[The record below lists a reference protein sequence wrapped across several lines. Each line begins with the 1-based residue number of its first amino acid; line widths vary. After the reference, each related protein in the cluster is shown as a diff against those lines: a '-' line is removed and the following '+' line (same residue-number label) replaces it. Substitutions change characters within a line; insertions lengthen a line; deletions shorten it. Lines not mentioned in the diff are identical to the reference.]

1 MTFPV
6 GSAISQ
12 SLIRRFHQNDLLPIS
27 LPQKAISYQ
36 RHCLKVAPNVFDTA
50 YSWVELA
57 DWIPSVLAGVE
68 DPLLVKRGICA
79 AGHKA
84 LYSDE

>member
-1 MTFPV
+1 LTFPV

-36 RHCLKVAPNVFDTA
+36 KLTA
-50 YSWVELA
+50 GLLRDEGISHPIV
-57 DWIPSVLAGVE
+57 D
-68 DPLLVKRGICA
+68 LLVETISERVVGCK
-79 AGHKA
+79 KK
-84 LYSDE
+84 SVK